1 MLCIVVQHRVCL
13 LSGHVKD
20 EECDRRGGSEE
31 EGRGMR
37 NERMKNKGRNMEGE
51 RRKDTKFFIF
61 HCACVDLIILFGL
74 VASLALAAL
83 SLPIL

>member
-1 MLCIVVQHRVCL
+1 
-13 LSGHVKD
+13 
-20 EECDRRGGSEE
+20 
-31 EGRGMR
+31 MR